1 MNLEKSKSRYA
12 EVCRILDAAAGK
24 SDADY
29 GGLGRFWSHGLNAL
43 KSARV
48 SGVAMVGPNAHASGL
63 IKGLLASAPF
73 DESRFPRL
81 PWGGEAVATE
91 DIQFIADWID
101 AGCPEDDFQMLQ
113 ELEPMS
119 AKGGIDWL
127 KFGDVAEFEAF
138 EGGVNAFDFRQPE
151 TRQRGNIDCLS
162 EAELETLRRAYR
174 KIYDLNDWPADR
186 RSYNNQALIHQNH
199 CQHGWERFLP
209 WHRAYLYEFE
219 QNLRDF
225 EPDVM
230 LPYWDWTMPH
240 YCPETPEQGTI
251 IPDALK
257 AFFTVA
263 AAEIMVTRLDPK
275 PSTEQIGQILALAE
289 QRTLFNQ
296 QHDVF
301 VTLVNDIGYTAITP
315 LPTDTNRQIVID
327 SLLASNPLW
336 YPLRYPATY
345 GNGGTINSVIHYHYP
360 SGEDMD
366 QILRLNNFRDFGGGS
381 LYNDSFGFLDQNP
394 HNTMHIWSGGMNLD
408 AKAVTYDAEQM
419 AAAMKMAATP
429 LMPKSAK
436 VAGRSFHKKED
447 LYSQPAVGDM
457 FSNLTAAYDPIFWS
471 LHANIDRTW
480 SRWQEMNPDGK
491 PLDQDAVLTPWSY
504 TQRDM
509 QSIEPFG
516 YEYVRGGFMMPVG
529 LEAPIGRFTSKPIK
543 VAPKLRNFQ
552 SAEVRLHR
560 VPQLNRSCFVRAF
573 LNTPGADA
581 TTPVRGNPNFAGYLA
596 IFGHGS
602 CYGGPGHCDLPPANP
617 RAGDHRPRHHNTP
630 RNHRI
635 DITEAARRILETDD
649 HLTITLVVIGADYQ
663 EEKDLLKLEGV
674 TLAFLD

>member
-1 MNLEKSKSRYA
+1 MNLEKSKSRYS
-12 EVCRILDAAAGK
+12 EVCRILDTAAGE
-24 SDADY
+24 STADY
-29 GGLGRFWSHGLNAL
+29 DSLGRFWSHGLAAL

-48 SGVAMVGPNAHASGL
+48 FGVAMIGASAHASGL
-63 IKGLLASAPF
+63 IKGLLGSAPF
-73 DESRFPRL
+73 DGSRFPRL
-81 PWGGEAVATE
+81 PWGGDPVALE

-101 AGCPEDDFQMLQ
+101 AGCPEDDFQFL
-113 ELEPMS
+113 EDLEPLK
-119 AKGGIDWL
+119 AEGGVNWL
-127 KFGDVAEFEAF
+127 TFGDVAEFEAF
-138 EGGVNAFDFRQPE
+138 EGGVNAFEFRQPE

-162 EAELETLRRAYR
+162 PSELDTLRRAFR
-174 KIYDLNDWPADR
+174 KIYDLNDWAADR

-225 EPDVM
+225 EPEVM
-230 LPYWDWTMPH
+230 IPYWDWTMPH
-240 YCPETPEQGTI
+240 YCPETPEKGTL

-257 AFFTVA
+257 AFFTIE
-263 AAEIMVTRLDPK
+263 AAEAMIARLDPK
-275 PSTEQIGQILALAE
+275 PQKPQADKILALAGT
-289 QRTLFNQ
+289 RRLFNQ

-301 VTLVNDIGYTAITP
+301 VTLVNEIGYEAITP
-315 LPTDTNRQIVID
+315 LPTDRNRQIVLD
-327 SLLASNPLW
+327 ALLASNPLW
-336 YPLRYPATY
+336 YPIRYPATY
-345 GNGGTINSVIHYHYP
+345 GGGTINSVIHYHYP
-360 SGEDMD
+360 SGKDMD
-366 QILRLNNFRDFGGGS
+366 QILSLNSFRDFGGGS
-381 LYNDSFGFLDQNP
+381 LYNDSFGFVDQNP
-394 HNTMHIWSGGMNLD
+394 HNTMHIWSGGMNPD
-408 AKAVTYDAEQM
+408 AKAITYKAQDTALR
-419 AAAMKMAATP
+419 MKSASPP
-429 LMPKSAK
+429 LVPRSAK
-436 VAGRSFHKKED
+436 VAGRHFHKKDD
-447 LYSQPAVGDM
+447 LYAQPAVGDM
-457 FSNLTAAYDPIFWS
+457 FSNLTASYDPVFWP

-480 SRWQEMNPDGK
+480 WQWQQRNPDGA

-529 LEAPIGRFTSKPIK
+529 LEAPIGKFTSKPIK
-543 VAPKLRNFQ
+543 LAKKLQNFQ

-573 LNTPGADA
+573 LNLPGADA
-581 TTPVRGNPNFAGYLA
+581 TTPVRGNPHFAGYLA

-602 CYGGPGHCDLPPANP
+602 CYGGPGHCDLPPP
-617 RAGDHRPRHHNTP
+617 RARDGDQRPRHHNTP

-635 DITEAARRILETDD
+635 DITEAARRMLESDD